1 MLKMWNGERWWWW
14 NFFFLAKASEKK
26 EEENLQNGVK
36 CTAGKRKVL
45 CGKSARKNVGKA
57 ACARL
62 LARTRAGRS
71 TRCMMNYVYDAIC
84 CGWTEY
90 SSRVASSSPIRSFYA
105 LSVPDLVVVGA
116 TRLQDIVWQHHLQA
130 VSGNQPA
137 ATRSE
142 NDA

>member
-1 MLKMWNGERWWWW
+1 ML
-14 NFFFLAKASEKK
+14 
-26 EEENLQNGVK
+26 
-36 CTAGKRKVL
+36 
-45 CGKSARKNVGKA
+45 
-57 ACARL
+57 ARL
-62 LARTRAGRS
+62 LALKLDAG

-90 SSRVASSSPIRSFYA
+90 SSRVASSSPNRSFYA
-105 LSVPDLVVVGA
+105 LSVPDLVVVVVGA